1 MRGSRNK
8 TDQGKVKEECE
19 GNFYQ
24 TKSDNNIKV
33 QIQAGLFSRPC
44 RIEKQEDT
52 VDEVGINRCNC
63 PATSFAFNIFK
74 IGLFQFPD
82 FATRESRIYCRL
94 KSQSKVEER

>member
-44 RIEKQEDT
+44 RIGKQEDT
-52 VDEVGINRCNC
+52 VDELGINRCNC
-63 PATSFAFNIFK
+63 PATSWVM
-74 IGLFQFPD
+74 GG
-82 FATRESRIYCRL
+82 RL
-94 KSQSKVEER
+94 YGGEGDYMDMEKVYGEGWLGYYETW